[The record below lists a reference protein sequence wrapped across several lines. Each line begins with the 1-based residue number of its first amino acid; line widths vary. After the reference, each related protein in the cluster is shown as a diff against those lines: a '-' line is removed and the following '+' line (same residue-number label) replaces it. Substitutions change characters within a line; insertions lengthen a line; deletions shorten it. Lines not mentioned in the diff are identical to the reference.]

1 MKERKK
7 KTPKQKLKVKIEKEI
22 KRQVNDKEIKKLKNK
37 KPINFKKLNKKN
49 KRNSEPIGTLSKKKR
64 MKREMIIAILLLA
77 LLVVRIGF
85 IQFVQGEE
93 LQSMAY
99 MQQTLDRNINP
110 KRGTIYDATG
120 KTILAV
126 SSTVET
132 ITVTPTTI
140 KKEDREKIAT
150 ALSNIFSLD
159 YEKVLKKV
167 SKRSSIETIIK
178 KVDKEKA
185 DELRVWMQNN
195 NITTGINI
203 DEDTKRYYPF
213 NNLASQIIGFC
224 GSDNQGLDGI
234 EALYDKTLKGST
246 GKITKLRDA
255 KGGDIDDSSEDY
267 IKAVNG
273 DDLILT
279 IDSTIQGI
287 AEKYLKE
294 ACIDNKCTDGG
305 NIIVMNPKNG
315 DILALAGYP
324 NYNLNEPYSPN
335 TDELKSV
342 WDTLSQED
350 KTKNMQAMWRNK
362 AVSDTYEPGSTFK
375 LVTASASLEEKI
387 AEVDKAGE
395 FCCTGGIEIAGVR
408 MKCWRYYRPHG
419 SESLRQ
425 ALMNSCNPVFIGL
438 GQKLGVHTYY
448 SYLEKF
454 GFLRKTGI
462 DLPGE
467 AGSIFLKEEKV
478 GPVELGTI
486 AFGQRFEVTPIQMVT
501 MVSTIANGG
510 TYIQPRVVKATIDG
524 KTGERK
530 EVEVIKKDRVISE
543 ETAQN
548 VLSMM
553 ESVVADGTGRNSQVK
568 GYRIGGKTGTSEDGV
583 NTGKYVTS
591 FIGVAPI
598 SDPSVAVLITLYNPT
613 GEGGHQ
619 GGGVA
624 APIGSQIFGEV
635 LPYLEVV
642 KDNEEVEQIKN
653 DVQVPNIE
661 GKSIKEA
668 ESILKE
674 NNLKLVINNEQEGID
689 KENTIIKEQTPKEG
703 VKVKEEANIYVE
715 LTN

>member
-7 KTPKQKLKVKIEKEI
+7 KTPKQKLKVKIEREI

-49 KRNSEPIGTLSKKKR
+49 KRTSEPIGTLSKKKR
-64 MKREMIIAILLLA
+64 MKREMIIAILLLV
-77 LLVVRIGF
+77 LLVIRIGF

-140 KKEDREKIAT
+140 KKEDREKIAI

-234 EALYDKTLKGST
+234 EALYDKTLKGSK

-255 KGGDIDDSSEDY
+255 KGGDIDDTSEDY

-273 DDLILT
+273 DDLVLT

-387 AEVDKAGE
+387 AEVDKQGE

-530 EVEVIKKDRVISE
+530 EVEVIKRDRVISE
-543 ETAQN
+543 ETAKN

-642 KDNEEVEQIKN
+642 KDNEEEEQVKN

-668 ESILKE
+668 ENILKE
-674 NNLKLVINNEQEGID
+674 SNLKLVINNEQEGID
-689 KENTIIKEQTPKEG
+689 KENTIIKEQTPKER

>member
-7 KTPKQKLKVKIEKEI
+7 KTPQQKLKLKMEKEI
-22 KRQVNDKEIKKLKNK
+22 KKQINDKEIKKLKRK

-49 KRNSEPIGTLSKKKR
+49 KRTAEPIGTLSKKKR
-64 MKREMIIAILLLA
+64 MKSEMIIAILILSLL
-77 LLVVRIGF
+77 LTRIGY
-85 IQFVQGEE
+85 IQFIKGEE
-93 LQSMAY
+93 LQAMAY

-150 ALSNIFSLD
+150 ALSNIFSLN
-159 YEKVLKKV
+159 YENILKKV

-213 NNLASQIIGFC
+213 NNLASQVIGFC

-234 EALYDKTLKGST
+234 EALYDKILKGST

-255 KGGDIDDSSEDY
+255 RGGDIDDTSEEY
-267 IKAVNG
+267 VKAVNG
-273 DDLILT
+273 DDLVLT

-315 DILALAGYP
+315 DVLALAGYP

-387 AEVDKAGE
+387 AQVDKAGE
-395 FCCTGGIEIAGVR
+395 FCCTGGIDVAGVR

-642 KDNEEVEQIKN
+642 KDNEEEEQVKN

-689 KENTIIKEQTPKEG
+689 KENTIIKEQTPKAG